1 LVGIVLVSHSLELAR
16 GLADLASQVAGT
28 EVRVEAAGGGPG
40 GSLGTNGDAVREAI
54 LRADCGQGVVVLADL
69 GSAVLTVRH
78 VLEGQA
84 NGHIRL
90 VDAPFVEGAV
100 AAAVM
105 SSAGQAL
112 EDVVRAAEDARG
124 ASKF

>member
-1 LVGIVLVSHSLELAR
+1 
-16 GLADLASQVAGT
+16 VAGT

-54 LRADCGQGVVVLADL
+54 RRADCGQGVVVLADL

-78 VLEGQA
+78 VLEGHA

-105 SSAGQAL
+105 SSAGLAL